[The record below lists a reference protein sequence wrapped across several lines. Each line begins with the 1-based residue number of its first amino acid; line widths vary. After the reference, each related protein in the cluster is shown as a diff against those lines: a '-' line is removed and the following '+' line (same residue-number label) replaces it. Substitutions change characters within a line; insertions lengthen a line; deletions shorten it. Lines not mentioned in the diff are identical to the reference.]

1 MKKMILQKNKYSFTL
16 IELLVVVAIITILIA
31 ILLPALRQAREMAKK
46 IVCIN
51 NQKQIGTL
59 FAFYQNDFS
68 GFSPGSVSAW
78 GDGNYSYWYN
88 FIDGDATTGI
98 GAISDGYLETDP
110 YKINGI
116 FRCSKNK
123 QNNSPSNCYG
133 VYDSRRTA
141 SEDIQCMDE
150 TTWQA
155 GGKLCTFVVK
165 AMRYPSNF
173 LILGCTVSSLNQ
185 SYSYYGQGTVKF
197 RRDTVKST
205 PPVNTTHGLWLA
217 HIKRGNGLYADS
229 HVESHNASKLASLR
243 NGYKNDSDTGIIAYK
258 TQEGVEIAP

>member
-1 MKKMILQKNKYSFTL
+1 MKKKTLQKKLCKFTL

-31 ILLPALRQAREMAKK
+31 ILLPALRQAREMARK

-59 FAFYQNDFS
+59 FAFYQNDFNS
-68 GFSPGSVSAW
+68 FSPGSVSAW

-88 FIDGDATTGI
+88 FIDGDATTGG
-98 GAISDGYLETDP
+98 GAIQDSYLETDP
-110 YKINGI
+110 YKPGGI

-123 QNNSPSNCYG
+123 QNDNQSNCYG
-133 VYDSRRTA
+133 VYDNRRA
-141 SEDIQCMDE
+141 GSEDMLCMDE

-155 GGKLCTFVVK
+155 GGTLSTFVVK
-165 AMRYPSNF
+165 KMRFPSNF
-173 LILGCTVSSLNQ
+173 LILGCTLTSLNQ
-185 SYSYYGQGTVKF
+185 SYSYWGQGTSKF

-205 PPVNTTHGLWLA
+205 PPVNTCHGLWLA

-229 HVESHNASKLASLR
+229 HVESHNASKLAGVR